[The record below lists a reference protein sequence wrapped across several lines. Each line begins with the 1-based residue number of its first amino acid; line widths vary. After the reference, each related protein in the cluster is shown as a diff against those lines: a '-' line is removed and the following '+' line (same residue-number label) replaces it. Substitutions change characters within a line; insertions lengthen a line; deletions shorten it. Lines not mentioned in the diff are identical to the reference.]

1 MSSRVENGMK
11 WNNNHKE
18 TQKTR
23 SLKSLRACRKIN
35 KTRTLSHVHTHTH
48 LYINMQHFSQN
59 KKRSPQYIS
68 FYIFISN
75 TVEFRKK

>member
-18 TQKTR
+18 THKNR

-59 KKRSPQYIS
+59 KKKGRRS
-68 FYIFISN
+68 IFLFIFLYQIQWN
-75 TVEFRKK
+75 L